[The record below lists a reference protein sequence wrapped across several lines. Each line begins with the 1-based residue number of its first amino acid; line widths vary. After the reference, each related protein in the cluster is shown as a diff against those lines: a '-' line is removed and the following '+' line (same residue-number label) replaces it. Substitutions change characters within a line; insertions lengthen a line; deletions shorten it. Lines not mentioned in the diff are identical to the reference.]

1 MLEKTREFDNEPRI
15 SKEAER
21 KKSEVHNSVRHP
33 LSSLTFLLYP
43 EKSLFFSFKHY
54 HTSSAMDHKWNTD
67 PGK

>member
-33 LSSLTFLLYP
+33 PKLSNILAISRKITI
-43 EKSLFFSFKHY
+43 FFFQ
-54 HTSSAMDHKWNTD
+54 TL
-67 PGK
+67 